1 MRGGLKYVPCQKVP
15 TRGWE
20 SLLEARFPWE
30 TGCRRQFPV
39 NKQPPLSALPGFL
52 DQAKLIFFRFR
63 QLSTFKAMIAK
74 WNRAIF
80 VFTPRQTGRWVG
92 SRALPVQNPPIS
104 ALVVVGLRSTV
115 KSGNSTLNGLGCHKS
130 LRSVGLVV
138 QQWRGGLI
146 IGWALFGL
154 NRAVFQPKLSAK
166 HSEICFCF
174 GSTLLHYC
182 WCCYV
187 ILSASRSSRCW
198 EKGTRLYSSCS

>member
-1 MRGGLKYVPCQKVP
+1 MCHVKK
-15 TRGWE
+15 
-20 SLLEARFPWE
+20 
-30 TGCRRQFPV
+30 CRREDENLCWKHVSLERQDVDASFLSTS
-39 NKQPPLSALPGFL
+39 NLPLSALPGFL

-63 QLSTFKAMIAK
+63 QHSTFKAIIAK

-138 QQWRGGLI
+138 QQWLGELI
-146 IGWALFGL
+146 IGWAPFGL
-154 NRAVFQPKLSAK
+154 NCAVLQPKLSAK

-198 EKGTRLYSSCS
+198 ERGLDSIQAAPN

>member
-1 MRGGLKYVPCQKVP
+1 MCHVKKSRREDENLCWKHV
-15 TRGWE
+15 
-20 SLLEARFPWE
+20 SLE
-30 TGCRRQFPV
+30 RQDVDASFLSTS
-39 NKQPPLSALPGFL
+39 NLPLSALPGFL

-80 VFTPRQTGRWVG
+80 VFTLRQTGRWVG

-115 KSGNSTLNGLGCHKS
+115 KSGNSTLNGLGSHKG
-130 LRSVGLVV
+130 LRAVGLVV

-146 IGWALFGL
+146 IGWAPFGL
-154 NRAVFQPKLSAK
+154 NCAVLQPKLSAK
-166 HSEICFCF
+166 HGEICFCF
-174 GSTLLHYC
+174 GSTQLHYC

-198 EKGTRLYSSCS
+198 ERGTRLYSSCS